1 MKMNNDR
8 DWKSFRQKHS
18 IQWRFLTWKT
28 RRDSSRV
35 TRKSSHYSRCKIND
49 HYSQWHTNKLATF
62 QWINIHQI
70 KQSAAML
77 KATFTETAHST
88 LRFINPSPTFNRDNG
103 GTNVEIAFLHTKAN
117 RPRGFFF
124 FFCIQ
129 YILHAYII
137 YVRIKGLRERAAAD
151 RPRGAKVN
159 PQTLCLSRTFS
170 ILYSPYLP
178 QNPPPSSSL
187 PKLWWIKL
195 LISWQK
201 SWAAQHCCM
210 KSIGRHFQDWSA

>member
-124 FFCIQ
+124 FLHSIYLTCI
-129 YILHAYII
+129 YYLCTYK
-137 YVRIKGLRERAAAD
+137 RPSWKSCCWPPSRREGQ
-151 RPRGAKVN
+151 PSN
-159 PQTLCLSRTFS
+159 LMSFTHLFYFIFS
-170 ILYSPYLP
+170 LP
-178 QNPPPSSSL
+178 PSNPPPPPPSPNYGESN
-187 PKLWWIKL
+187 
-195 LISWQK
+195 
-201 SWAAQHCCM
+201 C
-210 KSIGRHFQDWSA
+210 